1 MQLLNLVVV
10 SHRRLISWQR
20 PYCVDLGESTF
31 GVLKTFLESNMLGIL
46 QEELTA
52 PFDNTRYKDRISFV
66 DFVL

>member
-1 MQLLNLVVV
+1 
-10 SHRRLISWQR
+10 
-20 PYCVDLGESTF
+20 VDLGESTF

-66 DFVL
+66 YFVL